1 MKKIF
6 IPIVLASLAVLASC
20 SDDEEGGQKQTS
32 SSLGGN
38 GVVVD
43 VPDGGFTTPRCRVL
57 DIKPRVTDS
66 TTYDFTWSIGDS
78 IISRAGIL
86 QFISLDAGD
95 YDVTMQ
101 AVNDDGN
108 TVVIDVPISVKREV
122 TEYTPY
128 ITSVLDYMP
137 APGQFVNE
145 LPEYTEGDTQEDM
158 NRKVLE
164 SIGNNAKGMIT
175 LGMYGGY
182 VICGFDHTIVNVPGE
197 RDFKVLGNA
206 FYADANPNPDAPVEG
221 GSCEPGIVM
230 VAYDS
235 NRNGVPDDDEWCE
248 IAGSEH
254 RNGTV
259 ITGYEITYLKPYPD
273 HEAVTPPEDEQFW
286 NVDAEYVPWVDN
298 QGNDGFLP
306 KNVYHRQDYYPLW
319 VESEELTLTGSLL
332 PSNAVEESGTGR
344 YWVLYAFDWGYADN
358 GLNNDETSDIDIDWA
373 VDADGNNVSL
383 PGVDFIK
390 IYTGVNQHC
399 GWLGE
404 TSTEVMGINDLHLLK

>member
-43 VPDGGFTTPRCRVL
+43 VPYGGFTTPRCRVL

-108 TVVIDVPISVKREV
+108 TVVIDVPISVKRET

-158 NRKVLE
+158 NRKALE

-235 NRNGVPDDDEWCE
+235 NHNGVPDDDEWCE

-259 ITGYEITYLKPYPD
+259 ITGYEITYSKPYPD